1 MQDTV
6 LEMDTGGE
14 VEGAKHKIRS
24 LLSGAHDAAGE
35 IRPHT
40 GKNYR
45 HVFPGY
51 SPLGPGKKNLAYLRK
66 PWRLAATLAWPVQN
80 LESETG
86 RHGGRGGTVKSF
98 LLF

>member
-40 GKNYR
+40 GKITVIFSPAFSSR
-45 HVFPGY
+45 PREKEPGIF
-51 SPLGPGKKNLAYLRK
+51 KK
-66 PWRLAATLAWPVQN
+66 TM
-80 LESETG
+80 ETG
-86 RHGGRGGTVKSF
+86 CNASLASAEFESLKRGGVGAVGAQ
-98 LLF
+98 